1 MISTYKEQEDEL
13 LKNRDRIA
21 SELQRASENQ
31 IELTQQKEELEKK
44 LFQQRQEEQQLVEV
58 VATKS
63 GSLIC

>member
-21 SELQRASENQ
+21 NELQRASENQ

-44 LFQQRQEEQQLVEV
+44 AF
-58 VATKS
+58 
-63 GSLIC
+63 